1 MAVVIRLQRVGKK
14 NRPSYR
20 LAVQDRRFK
29 RDGRFI
35 EIVGNYDPLKKDEV
49 NVVIRHDRIQHWVSK
64 GAQLSD
70 RIRTFLD
77 RFPAPAAAAS
87 SAAPAPAAKPVAAPK
102 AEKPA
107 PAPKAEKPA
116 APKAEKAEK
125 KPAKPAA
132 KKPAK

>member
-35 EIVGNYDPLKKDEV
+35 EIVGNYDPLKKNEM

-77 RFPAPAAAAS
+77 RFPAPAA
-87 SAAPAPAAKPVAAPK
+87 SAAPAASPAAKVAPAPK

-107 PAPKAEKPA
+107 SAPKAEKPA
-116 APKAEKAEK
+116 APKAEK

-132 KKPAK
+132 AKKPSK